1 MYLSVFVS
9 QTQCLFF
16 CLAMQSSDNSE
27 NCPSIKALIFG
38 DSTTFYYFSTIF
50 LLRPRIGC
58 FPHKK
63 KEGQALKKSLPLF
76 FRMHAVRD

>member
-38 DSTTFYYFSTIF
+38 DSTTFLLLFYHLSTQAPNRLFSPT
-50 LLRPRIGC
+50 
-58 FPHKK
+58 KK
-63 KEGQALKKSLPLF
+63 RDKPSKKSLPLF
-76 FRMHAVRD
+76 SRMHAVRD